1 MNKFCHLHQQF
12 LMTMIL
18 KLFNKNMKQN
28 DKTRPA
34 EKDVYPPDL
43 KYPPKKPRLDKDDYA
58 VIILFSF
65 LFIGFLGFFYKQ
77 IRIQKEAII
86 IDCKLLSRSFKG
98 STLEINPVPVVGMGM
113 NGGASVGVGLAT
125 SGHGEEYISSFD
137 CGNYGI
143 LISDDKE
150 IFRQAKENNKLTVY
164 FGYNDYKI
172 LGI

>member
-1 MNKFCHLHQQF
+1 MSY
-12 LMTMIL
+12 I
-18 KLFNKNMKQN
+18 
-28 DKTRPA
+28 
-34 EKDVYPPDL
+34 PPQSLRDG
-43 KYPPKKPRLDKDDYA
+43 YPPKGPRWGKDDYA
-58 VIILFSF
+58 FFILFSI
-65 LFIGFLGFFYKQ
+65 LFIGFPFGFFYKQ
-77 IRIQKEAII
+77 IRIQKEAIT

-98 STLEINPVPVVGMGM
+98 STLEINPVPVVGIGM
-113 NGGASVGVGLAT
+113 NGGANVGVGLAT
-125 SGHGEEYISSFD
+125 SGHGKEYISSFD